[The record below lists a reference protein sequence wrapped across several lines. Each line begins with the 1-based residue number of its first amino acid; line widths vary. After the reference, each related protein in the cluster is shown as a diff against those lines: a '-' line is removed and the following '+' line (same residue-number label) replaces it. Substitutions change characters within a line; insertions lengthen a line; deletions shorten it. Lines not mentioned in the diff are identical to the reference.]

1 VIYPQASD
9 VATLIDPV
17 VNDSG
22 GAVKRDLV
30 ELQATTHT
38 DLLDDWL
45 TLTYSPPPTANT
57 IEVQRR
63 GELEDC
69 AILNE

>member
-1 VIYPQASD
+1 
-9 VATLIDPV
+9 VATLINPV

-22 GAVKRDLV
+22 RAIECDLV
-30 ELQATTHT
+30 ELQTATHA

-45 TLTYSPPPTANT
+45 TLTDSPPPTANA

-63 GELEDC
+63 GELEDST
-69 AILNE
+69 ILNEQDRTLWP

>member
-1 VIYPQASD
+1 MT
-9 VATLIDPV
+9 TLINPV
-17 VNDSG
+17 VNDSRR
-22 GAVKRDLV
+22 AIECDLV
-30 ELQATTHT
+30 ELQATSDRH
-38 DLLDDWL
+38 LLDDWL